1 MIGIYHKDLETQREK
16 LVNLLIDYRKKRGHD
31 MTVVFDGWK
40 TGGAEE
46 NHSVTGGIRVI
57 YSRIGEKADAVIK
70 RLISDIRKEWIVV
83 TSDRDIASYAWASG
97 SIPVSSPDFFRA
109 IEREPSCFAEEEYD
123 DSEEYVEPQRKGNP
137 RRLSK
142 KEKAVR
148 RALIKL

>member
-31 MTVVFDGWK
+31 ITVVFDGWK

-83 TSDRDIASYAWASG
+83 TSDRDIVSYAWASG
-97 SIPVSSPDFFRA
+97 SIPLSSPDFLRA
-109 IEREPSCFAEEEYD
+109 IEKEPSCFAEEECD
-123 DSEEYVEPQRKGNP
+123 DSQEYVEPQRKGNP